1 MNIITHGLVS
11 WCVAQP
17 LCRTRRDTA
26 LAASA
31 GLLPDLDGIGAL
43 ADLARGG
50 EAVWF
55 SAWHHTLGHNLA
67 AGALTIAILTAFAAR
82 RLRVAATAAFLFA
95 LHLLCDLVGSRG
107 PDGETWPIP
116 WLYPFRSD
124 LTLSWSGQWEINAW
138 QNISITIIILILFFR
153 QVRDVGFSPLGL
165 VSERADAA
173 FVAALR
179 ARFPLA
185 E

>member
-11 WCVAQP
+11 WCAAQRI
-17 LCRTRRDTA
+17 CRIRRDTA

-31 GLLPDLDGIGAL
+31 GLIPDLDGIGAL

-67 AGALTIAILTAFAAR
+67 AGALTIAILTAFATN
-82 RLRVAATAAFLFA
+82 RLRVAVTAALLFA
-95 LHLLCDLVGSRG
+95 LHLLCDVAGSRG

-116 WLYPFRSD
+116 LLYPFRND
-124 LTLSWSGQWEINAW
+124 WTLSWTGQWEINAW
-138 QNISITIIILILFFR
+138 QNISITIIMLVLFFW
-153 QVRDVGFSPLGL
+153 QVRDAGFSPIGL

-185 E
+185 K